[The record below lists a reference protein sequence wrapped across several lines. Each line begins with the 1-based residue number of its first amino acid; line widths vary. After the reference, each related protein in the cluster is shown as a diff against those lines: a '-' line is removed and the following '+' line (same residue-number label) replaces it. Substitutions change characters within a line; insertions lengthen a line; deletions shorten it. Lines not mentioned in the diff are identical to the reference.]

1 MNLVKRILLFIAL
14 VGITQTAAAQSIL
27 PALGSSRSGTSGFQ
41 FLKIPIDPR
50 SAAMGNSSV
59 ADALDG
65 SSLYLNPA
73 LTSQMSR
80 SQVYLSHTQYFAD
93 IAMLYSGYV
102 HRFGSRA
109 VGVSLQYL
117 DSGELLETSEFDPFG
132 TGRTFRTLHMAV
144 GLTYSQQLTSLFS
157 YGMTAKY
164 ATERIEN
171 IQFSAPLVDM
181 GFFYRVGDTGLRF
194 AVGVSNFG
202 FDASPDGETDR
213 PTLGGTVTESEFERV
228 SPPTTFTLGA
238 AYDILKGDMYN
249 LLLTGQLTNP
259 SDNSERLSF
268 GTEFRFMNQFFV
280 RTGYELGVDEASLPT
295 FGAGVK
301 VPLLGREL
309 HMNYGFTTRDRL
321 GSLHRVSLIIGL

>member
-1 MNLVKRILLFIAL
+1 MNPVKRIFLFIAIAGMAQA
-14 VGITQTAAAQSIL
+14 VAAQSIL

-41 FLKIPIDPR
+41 FLKIPVDPR

-65 SSLYLNPA
+65 SSLYWNPA
-73 LTSQMSR
+73 LTSQMPR

-93 IAMLYSGYV
+93 IAMLYTGYV

-117 DSGELLETSEFDPFG
+117 DSGEIPETTEFDPFG
-132 TGRTFRTLHMAV
+132 TNRTFRTLHMAL
-144 GLTYSQQLTSLFS
+144 GLSYSQQLTTLFS
-157 YGMTAKY
+157 YGVTAKL
-164 ATERIEN
+164 ATERVVSVDY
-171 IQFSAPLVDM
+171 SAPLVDM
-181 GFFYRVGDTGLRF
+181 GFFYKVGDTGLRF

-202 FDASPDGETDR
+202 FDASPEGETER
-213 PTLGGTVTESEFERV
+213 PTLEGVVTEDEYELV

-238 AYDILKGDMYN
+238 AYDIVKGDIYN
-249 LLLTGQLTNP
+249 VLLTGQLTNP

-280 RTGYELGVDEASLPT
+280 RSGYELGVDEASLPT

-301 VPLLGREL
+301 VPLVGREL
-309 HMNYGFTTRDRL
+309 SMNYGFATRDRL
-321 GSLHRVSLIIGL
+321 GSLHRVSLLIGL

>member
-1 MNLVKRILLFIAL
+1 MNSVKRILLFIAL
-14 VGITQTAAAQSIL
+14 AGLTQTAVAQSLL

-41 FLKIPIDPR
+41 YLKISVDPR
-50 SAAMGNSSV
+50 SAALGNSSV

-65 SSLYLNPA
+65 SSLYWNPA
-73 LTSQMSR
+73 LSAQMPR
-80 SQVYLSHTQYFAD
+80 SQVFLSHTQYFAD
-93 IAMLYSGYV
+93 IAMLYTAYV

-117 DSGELLETSEFDPFG
+117 DSGEILETTEFDPFG
-132 TGRTFRTLHMAV
+132 TDRTFRTLHMAV
-144 GLTYSQQLTSLFS
+144 GVSYAQQLTTLFS
-157 YGMTAKY
+157 YGVTAKL
-164 ATERIEN
+164 ATERIVSVN
-171 IQFSAPLVDM
+171 YTAPLVDM
-181 GFFYRVGDTGLRF
+181 GFFYKVGDTGLRF

-202 FDASPDGETDR
+202 FDATPSGEVEY
-213 PTLGGTVTESEFERV
+213 PTLNGVATEDEFERV

-249 LLLTGQLTNP
+249 VLLTGQLTNP

-301 VPLLGREL
+301 VPLIGREL
-309 HMNYGFTTRDRL
+309 SMNYGFTTRDRL
-321 GSLHRVSLIIGL
+321 GSLHRVSLLIGL